1 MRETS
6 PVMSANKRVAVANA
20 RSKAIQES
28 MLERE
33 INDPIE
39 VPNMD
44 IADCQE
50 RAIAWVH
57 SSTPKADDMRIQE
70 SLTHPWTNTPTR
82 GHAPL
87 KMDTPTRVHTPL
99 KIDTPL
105 RVHTSL
111 ERDVPLLKDTLLV
124 EGISQS

>member
-1 MRETS
+1 
-6 PVMSANKRVAVANA
+6 MSANKRVAVANA

-33 INDPIE
+33 INDPLE

-50 RAIAWVH
+50 RTIAWVH
-57 SSTPKADDMRIQE
+57 STTPKADDMLHSRVPHSPMDE
-70 SLTHPWTNTPTR
+70 HTNERPCTPEDGHTR
-82 GHAPL
+82 KSSYSPE
-87 KMDTPTRVHTPL
+87 DRHTS
-99 KIDTPL
+99 

-124 EGISQS
+124 DGISQS